1 MQNNYKEWTDKELLN
16 YLRKNR
22 QDEEGW
28 HEYMSRLSG
37 QKRPTFSADLP
48 IEPIL
53 QQKIQ
58 ELENKK

>member
-1 MQNNYKEWTDKELLN
+1 MQNNYKNWSDRELLD

-28 HEYMSRLSG
+28 HEYMSRLSQ
-37 QKRPTFSADLP
+37 QKRQIFPANLP

-53 QQKIQ
+53 PQKIQ
-58 ELENKK
+58 ELENKN

>member
-1 MQNNYKEWTDKELLN
+1 MQNNYQEWTDKELLN

-28 HEYMSRLSG
+28 HEYMSRLAG

-58 ELENKK
+58 ELENR

>member
-1 MQNNYKEWTDKELLN
+1 MQNNYKDWTDRELLN

-28 HEYMSRLSG
+28 HEYMSRLSQ
-37 QKRPTFSADLP
+37 QKRQTFSADLP
-48 IEPIL
+48 VEPIL

-58 ELENKK
+58 ELENKN